1 MDFSEIQTP
10 AQLQQVNSQPV
21 EADTIVDYI
30 MTTNIQLGHDVTLQL
45 VAAAIELHAEKLAEL
60 VEADK
65 VDGEDVALWTIDL
78 PRLQN
83 AYQLLKEIVL

>member
-1 MDFSEIQTP
+1 MDLSNIQTP
-10 AQLQQVNSQPV
+10 ADLQQVNSQPV

-45 VAAAIELHAEKLAEL
+45 VAAAIELHADKLAEL
-60 VEADK
+60 VEADD
-65 VDGEDVALWTIDL
+65 VNGEDVALWTIDL
-78 PRLQN
+78 TRLQN